1 MYVCGEHHNNKGNIM
16 NNEILSDNTTVYYVV
31 RVNGQVVSVPTTKT
45 IAEMEKMKLAPE
57 LQMVAEIVAVTAD
70 GKQLLLG

>member
-1 MYVCGEHHNNKGNIM
+1 M
-16 NNEILSDNTTVYYVV
+16 NNEILNDNTVIYYVV
-31 RVNGQVVSVPTTKT
+31 RVNGQNMSIPSTSKS

-57 LQMVAEIVAVTAD
+57 LQMMAEIVSVTAD